1 MPPDTETDTL
11 PEPVLVDGIAVY
23 SDSPLVNIDD
33 PILHP
38 RNARQGDVGAIAD
51 SIQKNGLFGAI
62 VVQRS
67 SGLVVKGNHTLKACR
82 TLGMKQIPALVAD
95 IDDATARRFLIADN
109 RTADLAAYDELL
121 LADTLREIAAENE
134 GTLNE
139 SGVGY
144 DDDDLDEM
152 LKRLAAGT
160 GPLDVSPQLSGK
172 LEHRLVILCR
182 NEAHQAELLAR
193 FTDEGLEVKAV
204 LS

>member
-1 MPPDTETDTL
+1 MPPDADTL
-11 PEPVLVDGIAVY
+11 PEPVLVDGITVY
-23 SDSPLVNIDD
+23 SDSPLVDIDV

-51 SIQKNGLFGAI
+51 SITKNGLFGAI

-95 IDDATARRFLIADN
+95 INDETAHRFLVADN

-121 LADTLREIAAENE
+121 LADQLREIAAENE

-139 SGVGY
+139 SGTGY

-152 LKRLAAGT
+152 LKRLAHSME
-160 GPLDVSPQLSGK
+160 PLDPTPKLGAK
-172 LEHRLVILCR
+172 LEHRLVILCVS
-182 NEAHQAELLAR
+182 EGQQAELLER
-193 FTDEGLEVKAV
+193 FTAEGLEVKAV